1 MPPTDGTA
9 PQGANGGFG
18 PQGPGEISRPG
29 PNLGA
34 QQGPAGGAPD
44 GAASAAGQGGAQAA
58 SALNT
63 FFGFAPKADAGDGPA
78 GSGPNNGSAPAAGAG
93 PNNGSGPAAG
103 DPGAKRRSFADFATP
118 PAGGAQG
125 PAANNADGSPAQ
137 ASPVLGSLFT
147 AAPTNGG
154 QGENTPTTAGTD
166 APTGAADGAAPI
178 ATDAK
183 SFFFGAK
190 ADKQANAPES
200 ASGQPAP
207 QANSSGDTPTTAPG
221 TGSAAPEPPAKKGFF
236 AATETQSVD
245 DEVDKNLVQKAQ
257 ETKGFFGV
265 TQSKTAEEAV
275 SENNQ
280 TKAKENKGFF
290 GVTVTKSK
298 EDAVTANALKRNSQ
312 KKGFFGGTSAGGD

>member
-1 MPPTDGTA
+1 MPAT
-9 PQGANGGFG
+9 GGFA
-18 PQGPGEISRPG
+18 QNSGPGGQQGSGPG
-29 PNLGA
+29 G
-34 QQGPAGGAPD
+34 QQGPA
-44 GAASAAGQGGAQAA
+44 SAAGEGGAQAA

-166 APTGAADGAAPI
+166 APTGVADGAAPI

-200 ASGQPAP
+200 ASGQPA

-236 AATETQSVD
+236 AATETKSV
-245 DEVDKNLVQKAQ
+245 EEAVSENNETKAK
-257 ETKGFFGV
+257 ENKGFFGV
-265 TQSKTAEEAV
+265 TQSKTAEESV

-290 GVTVTKSK
+290 GVTIEKST
-298 EDAVTANALKRNSQ
+298 EDVVTANALKRNSQ